1 MAHRWLSAYDV
12 TQRNLSI
19 TDPLTL
25 LYAAWIPK
33 NLCSAYDIHTNRLM
47 EKLSKQVKAIHV
59 QCATKVRSEDGKK
72 RKLRLV
78 DKLFY
83 QRDKT
88 LLTMNMYLSVLP
100 MFKSFVLMF
109 ERKEPMVHRLHD
121 EQTDLFRHF
130 LACFMRQEKLH
141 DISASKLQKIKV
153 GDPSMHLP
161 SKDVFIGD
169 AAERILEGLPRHLSL
184 RQVFRRRVKAAYV
197 R

>member
-1 MAHRWLSAYDV
+1 M
-12 TQRNLSI
+12 
-19 TDPLTL
+19 
-25 LYAAWIPK
+25 
-33 NLCSAYDIHTNRLM
+33 
-47 EKLSKQVKAIHV
+47 
-59 QCATKVRSEDGKK
+59 GKK

-88 LLTMNMYLSVLP
+88 LLTMNMYLSFLS

-153 GDPSMHLP
+153 DDPSMHLP

-169 AAERILEGLPRHLSL
+169 AAERILEGLPRHISL
-184 RQVFRRRVKAAYV
+184 RQKFRRRAKAAYV